1 MKIDIKDY
9 STIVD
14 IKTHK
19 EDGCYTLSIVFDNN
33 HVVVYGF
40 PTLKE
45 FIIGYTKFMND
56 YRG

>member
-1 MKIDIKDY
+1 M
-9 STIVD
+9 D

-45 FIIGYTKFMND
+45 FVIGYTKFMNE